1 MNDIDWSR
9 LPCRTQKVFYASRQA
24 ALADRKQFRAGF
36 SRRSVAPHRLRP
48 YQCRHCGGWHLTS
61 H

>member
-1 MNDIDWSR
+1 MTVIDWDR
-9 LPCRTQKVFYASRQA
+9 LPCPSQKVFYISRTD
-24 ALADRKQFRAGF
+24 ALADRHHIRVTA
-36 SRRSVAPHRLRP
+36 RHLTPRRLRP